1 MFRPTPPDQMIVVT
15 KGALDRTFGIVQG
28 RAAFNH
34 EGLFCIPHDFSA
46 AICLGKEIAQRI
58 PVPAGVTER
67 LVYIDTELAGGTN
80 T

>member
-1 MFRPTPPDQMIVVT
+1 MARPTPPDQIIVVT

-28 RAAFNH
+28 RAAFNR
-34 EGLFCIPHDFSA
+34 EGLFFILHNFSA
-46 AICLGKEIAQRI
+46 AIGLGKEIAQRI

-67 LVYIDTELAGGTN
+67 LVYIDNELASGTN